1 LRRDR
6 NDACLHGRET
16 VRSHERL
23 LVEQSARSAQRTLRL
38 GRRCYRRC
46 ERGAT
51 SPAHAARARVT
62 NTVKPSCL
70 PSAHPRPR
78 CSEPRSSRPGLHG

>member
-1 LRRDR
+1 
-6 NDACLHGRET
+6 
-16 VRSHERL
+16 
-23 LVEQSARSAQRTLRL
+23 LRL